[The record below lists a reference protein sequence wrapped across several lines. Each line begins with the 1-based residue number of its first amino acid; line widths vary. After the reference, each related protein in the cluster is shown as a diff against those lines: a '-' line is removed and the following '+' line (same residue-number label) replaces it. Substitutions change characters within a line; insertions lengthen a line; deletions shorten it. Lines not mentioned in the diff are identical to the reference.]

1 MEAKMTELLTPQSLY
16 DQDILLWV
24 EDTIAKLKAHDFTNL
39 DLENLIEE
47 VESLGVSQ
55 KKELLNRLITL
66 LEHLL
71 KRIYVPLPN
80 DYNGWERTIRNQR
93 KKLEALLVEVPSLKT
108 RWNISFSSA
117 WNIALKTV
125 RAEYSK
131 VEFPDSWQFSS
142 DLEPML
148 SDRFWQEVE

>member
-1 MEAKMTELLTPQSLY
+1 MTELLTPQSLY

-24 EDTIAKLKAHDFTNL
+24 EDTVAKLKAHDFTNL

-80 DYNGWERTIRNQR
+80 DYNGWERTVRNQR

>member
-1 MEAKMTELLTPQSLY
+1 MTELLTPQSLY

-24 EDTIAKLKAHDFTNL
+24 EDTVAKLKAHDFTNL

-71 KRIYVPLPN
+71 KRIYVPLPS

-93 KKLEALLVEVPSLKT
+93 KKLEALLVEVPSLKI

-131 VEFPDSWQFSS
+131 VDFPDSWQFSS

>member
-1 MEAKMTELLTPQSLY
+1 MTELLTPQSLY

-24 EDTIAKLKAHDFTNL
+24 EDTVAKLKAHDFTNL

-148 SDRFWQEVE
+148 SDRFWQEVQQ

>member
-1 MEAKMTELLTPQSLY
+1 LTELLTPQSLY

-24 EDTIAKLKAHDFTNL
+24 EDTVAKLKAHDFTNL

>member
-1 MEAKMTELLTPQSLY
+1 MTELLTPQSLY

-24 EDTIAKLKAHDFTNL
+24 EDTVAKLKAHDFTNL

-93 KKLEALLVEVPSLKT
+93 KKLEALLVEVPSLNT
-108 RWNISFSSA
+108 RLNISFSSA

>member
-1 MEAKMTELLTPQSLY
+1 MEAKMTELITPQSLY

-24 EDTIAKLKAHDFTNL
+24 EDTVAKLKAHDFANL
-39 DLENLIEE
+39 DLVNLIEE
-47 VESLGVSQ
+47 VESLGISQ

-80 DYNGWERTIRNQR
+80 DYNGWERTIREQR
-93 KKLEALLVEVPSLKT
+93 KKLQVLLIKVPSLS
-108 RWNISFSSA
+108 RLWDQDFQDA
-117 WNIALKTV
+117 WKIALRTV
-125 RAEYSK
+125 KAEYTK

-142 DLEPML
+142 GIEAIL
-148 SDRFWQEVE
+148 SDYFWTEVN

>member
-1 MEAKMTELLTPQSLY
+1 MKELLTPQSLY

-24 EDTIAKLKAHDFTNL
+24 EDTVAKLKAHDFTNL

-71 KRIYVPLPN
+71 KRIYVSLPN
-80 DYNGWERTIRNQR
+80 DYNGWEKTIRNQR

-131 VEFPDSWQFSS
+131 VDFPDSWQFSS

-148 SDRFWQEVE
+148 SDRFWQEVQQ

>member
-1 MEAKMTELLTPQSLY
+1 MTELLTPQSLY

-24 EDTIAKLKAHDFTNL
+24 EDTVAKLKAHDFTNL

-55 KKELLNRLITL
+55 KKELLNLLITL

>member
-1 MEAKMTELLTPQSLY
+1 MTELLTPQSLY

-24 EDTIAKLKAHDFTNL
+24 EDTVAKLKAHDFTNL

-80 DYNGWERTIRNQR
+80 DYNGWENPIRNQR

>member
-1 MEAKMTELLTPQSLY
+1 MTELLTPQSLY
-16 DQDILLWV
+16 YQDILLWV
-24 EDTIAKLKAHDFTNL
+24 EDTVAKLKAHDFTNL

>member
-1 MEAKMTELLTPQSLY
+1 MTELLTPQSLY

-24 EDTIAKLKAHDFTNL
+24 EDTVAKLKAHDFTNL

-80 DYNGWERTIRNQR
+80 DYNGWEKTIRNQR

>member
-1 MEAKMTELLTPQSLY
+1 MTELLTPQSLY

-24 EDTIAKLKAHDFTNL
+24 EDTVAKLKAHDFANL

-148 SDRFWQEVE
+148 SDRFWQEVQQ

>member
-1 MEAKMTELLTPQSLY
+1 MTELLTSQSLY

-24 EDTIAKLKAHDFTNL
+24 EDTVAKLKAHDFANL

-71 KRIYVPLPN
+71 KRIYVHLPN
-80 DYNGWERTIRNQR
+80 DYNGWEKTIRNQR

-148 SDRFWQEVE
+148 SDRFWQEAE

>member
-1 MEAKMTELLTPQSLY
+1 MTELLTSQSLY

-24 EDTIAKLKAHDFTNL
+24 EDTVAKLKAHDFANL

-71 KRIYVPLPN
+71 KRIYVHLPN
-80 DYNGWERTIRNQR
+80 DYNGWEKTILNQR

-148 SDRFWQEVE
+148 SDRFWQEAE

>member
-24 EDTIAKLKAHDFTNL
+24 EDTVAKLKAHDFTNL

>member
-1 MEAKMTELLTPQSLY
+1 MEAKMTELLNPQSLY
-16 DQDILLWV
+16 DRDILLWV

-80 DYNGWERTIRNQR
+80 DYNGWEKTIRNQR
-93 KKLEALLVEVPSLKT
+93 KKLEALLVAVPSLKT
-108 RWNISFSSA
+108 RWEMSFGSA
-117 WNIALKTV
+117 WTIALKTV
-125 RAEYSK
+125 KAEYSK
-131 VEFPDSWQFSS
+131 IEFPDSWQFSS
-142 DLEPML
+142 DLESML
-148 SDRFWQEVE
+148 SDRFWQGVE

>member
-24 EDTIAKLKAHDFTNL
+24 EDTVAKLKAHDFTNL
-39 DLENLIEE
+39 DL
-47 VESLGVSQ
+47 

>member
-1 MEAKMTELLTPQSLY
+1 MTELLTPQSLY

-24 EDTIAKLKAHDFTNL
+24 EDTVAKLKAHDFTNL